1 MAIFSLLLFVLFGGL
16 FVGGPIAMWRK
27 TLREARDRWLP
38 RPVGVEHVGAGA
50 FREANLQRLAAEG
63 APGVVHAAAIGC
75 WILGAA
81 FVPGLLSGLIGL
93 LAGGVG
99 LVAIPGLVLAWK
111 LFFLGAPLLRGEPGA
126 AARATDAAVFAR
138 MLNYVVLGLSAV
150 ATTLIGVLM
159 GERGVRSGDL
169 AATLGVV
176 LSIAFYA
183 SVSLV
188 HARLLVR
195 AAEAIDAEQARRAE
209 LTGVRADTS
218 APSEAQADPLP
229 VAEAAPTA
237 RLGSS

>member
-1 MAIFSLLLFVLFGGL
+1 MTILSLLAFVLFGGL

-38 RPVGVEHVGAGA
+38 RPVSVEHVGTGA
-50 FREANLQRLAAEG
+50 FREADLQRLAAEG
-63 APGVVHAAAIGC
+63 PPGVVHAAAIGC
-75 WILGAA
+75 WILGVA
-81 FVPGLLSGLIGL
+81 FVPGLLSGLFGL

-99 LVAIPGLVLAWK
+99 LVSIPGLVLAWK

-126 AARATDAAVFAR
+126 AERATDAAVFAR

-150 ATTLIGVLM
+150 ATTLISVQM

-183 SVSLV
+183 CVSLV

-195 AAEAIDAEQARRAE
+195 AAHAIDAEHARRAE
-209 LTGVRADTS
+209 LTGVRADLS
-218 APSEAQADPLP
+218 APSESLAEPLP
-229 VAEAAPTA
+229 VAEADAH
-237 RLGSS
+237 RGQGSS